1 MVIVT
6 LLSCALFG
14 IFARMRKKP
23 RTVYCLVKVLVLII
37 KTVSS
42 IQVNLG

>member
-14 IFARMRKKP
+14 IFARMRHKP
-23 RTVYCLVKVLVLII
+23 VVQCIVLSKVLVLIH
-37 KTVSS
+37 KLR
-42 IQVNLG
+42 Q